1 MPRTAIAREQKQF
14 IKIAFAVHLSA
25 AISAERYRSDSGTL
39 KSAVLTLVY
48 FYIIMKLDGLFK
60 ADETFMNETLRDF
73 LNLKEEGTMNYSLD
87 ELMDPNS
94 GWSEMSSIES
104 QYHQTNAE
112 KPNLNA
118 KFIHQDGRE
127 VVINSKEMVVL
138 DYPDKGT
145 FNYVNGSIINPLTW
159 RGHSLYDIKPYEKL
173 ITHNVLITSNKSYW
187 FGYNTSRW
195 IKNK

>member
-1 MPRTAIAREQKQF
+1 MKVSPSNQLRGEKSKEMR
-14 IKIAFAVHLSA
+14 
-25 AISAERYRSDSGTL
+25 TL
-39 KSAVLTLVY
+39 KDS
-48 FYIIMKLDGLFK
+48 MKLDGLFK

-73 LNLKEEGTMNYSLD
+73 LNLKEDGTINYSLE
-87 ELMDPNS
+87 ELRAKVS
-94 GWSEMSSIES
+94 GWSEMPSIAS

-112 KPNLNA
+112 KPDLNA

-127 VVINSKEMVVL
+127 VVINSKEMVVF